1 MMGVNVV
8 VDAGPVIR
16 WLQVVSLRWKDSIS
30 TFEEVDGVNYLKR
43 KDRLSRDLQYR
54 PVTISLGLNR

>member
-1 MMGVNVV
+1 MPVKNV

-30 TFEEVDGVNYLKR
+30 TFEEVDGVKYLR
-43 KDRLSRDLQYR
+43 AKDRLCSDLHFR
-54 PVTISLGLNR
+54 PVTVAIGLNR